1 MSMYMS
7 VLGIN
12 IESYG
17 HVLGPPRVSS
27 NSEKKYLF
35 PFFKP
40 FFNDL
45 IKKLQN
51 VIIGGSRVRFWRGDA
66 RFHTQSRVF
75 TPMATF
81 TMFRAAKT
89 SRKELFG

>member
-1 MSMYMS
+1 MS
-7 VLGIN
+7 VFFNMLGIQ

-17 HVLGPPRVSS
+17 HVLGPLRVLSD
-27 NSEKKYLF
+27 SEKNIYF
-35 PFFKP
+35 PFFEP

-51 VIIGGSRVRFWRGDA
+51 VIIGGSEVCFWRVNA
-66 RFHTQSRVF
+66 CFHTQTNNF
-75 TPMATF
+75 TPVATL

-89 SRKELFG
+89 SRKALLG